1 MIIRVRSAY
10 KSALDQGLS
19 NVLLT
24 NSYTPWSIGLERI
37 AVTFH
42 CDNGKIR
49 RHFLAHI
56 RDERQ
61 ASFTA
66 SGEARWFIGQDSNDW
81 CRH

>member
-1 MIIRVRSAY
+1 MIIRVWSAY

-49 RHFLAHI
+49 RHYLAHM
-56 RDERQ
+56 RVERQ

-66 SGEARWFIGQDSNDW
+66 SGEARWVIGQDSNDW
-81 CRH
+81 CPN